1 MASCPVNNCGMFAAF
16 LNYASS
22 IVVALALLAAQS
34 ALAAEPLAPLV
45 VGHRGLLYS
54 APECT
59 LSAFRA
65 CLALRI
71 GFEFDVRRTKDGVLV
86 CLHDETVDRTTDGHG
101 KLADLT
107 FDQLKKL
114 DAGSRFSIAFHGER
128 VPRIDEIFTLIADES
143 RGDSIFAVD
152 LKETGDGIEEKI
164 VRLAESRGILAQL
177 LFIGKTI
184 ESAEVRERL
193 KDASD
198 LARTARLC
206 TNADEIKTALADAY
220 TDWIYIRHWPAPT
233 DIGRVRAAN
242 KRFFLAGPLVASL
255 EIINWKKADEL
266 HIDAI
271 LTDFPLDLA
280 QQPRLRGGKILHG
293 VP

>member
-1 MASCPVNNCGMFAAF
+1 MIHVI
-16 LNYASS
+16 LNGAYVL
-22 IVVALALLAAQS
+22 ILVLVAITGAP
-34 ALAAEPLAPLV
+34 AAEPLSPVV
-45 VGHRGLLYS
+45 VGHRGLLHS

-59 LSAFRA
+59 LTAFRA
-65 CLALRI
+65 CLALRV

-86 CLHDETVDRTTDGHG
+86 CLHDETVDRTTNGHG
-101 KLADLT
+101 KLTDLT
-107 FDQLKKL
+107 HDQLKKL
-114 DAGSRFSIAFHGER
+114 DAGSRFGLAFHGER
-128 VPRIDEIFTLIADES
+128 VPRIDEIFTLIADEAH
-143 RGDSIFAVD
+143 GDMVFAVD
-152 LKETGDGIEEKI
+152 LKETGDGLEEKI

-206 TNADEIKTALADAY
+206 NTTDEIKTALADAN
-220 TDWIYIRHWPAPT
+220 TDWIYVRHLPSPT

-242 KRFFLAGPLVASL
+242 KRLFLAGPLVAGL
-255 EIINWKKADEL
+255 EIMNWSKAAEL

-271 LTDFPLDLA
+271 LTDFPLQLA
-280 QQPRLRGGKILHG
+280 QQLRPKK
-293 VP
+293 